1 MDKPKLRFRKKPKPP
16 RTKKQNIFRVCIRCI
31 QVFLILAVMYTV
43 CVFSNIPFIE
53 KWRVIYI
60 ETAMSTNSHQWLAT
74 AFIPHFIIDDV
85 MYDKAEAF
93 AEQENLNS
101 TWEDVPVEE
110 DPVDIVL
117 HDDTEPV
124 VKEPEEPTPAEI
136 ASEYYTKYWE
146 LNSATVRAYMD
157 NKNFTTKEQWEE
169 FKFED
174 MDWSEGLKTIHGD
187 KVLVWDIP
195 NNMILVGV
203 ENGTDYKA
211 KLCIV
216 KDPAQVDLAKAASL
230 GSRGEIIDNFGTRN
244 GALVAIN
251 ASGFV
256 DPEGHGNGGVVNG
269 CLVIDGKNYGNAKS
283 SKHSFWKMI
292 GCKYDN
298 RLYVSNFYESDVTEY
313 NWAVEFFP
321 AIAVNGE
328 CVVRGTYGLGLQ
340 PRTAIG
346 QAKDGT
352 FMLLIVDGRQV
363 GYSVGCTMAT
373 CADILIEYGAYQ
385 AANLDGGSS
394 SIMWYNGRQIT
405 KSSSPSGFGR
415 YLPDAII
422 VRPAADVTP
431 SEETPSDGA
440 QSGETTDTAS
450 AQN

>member
-1 MDKPKLRFRKKPKPP
+1 MDKPKKLFGKKTKPQ

-43 CVFSNIPFIE
+43 CVFSNHPFIE

-74 AFIPHFIIDDV
+74 AFIPHFIIEDV
-85 MYDKAEAF
+85 MYEKAEAF
-93 AEQENLNS
+93 AEQEDLAS
-101 TWEDVPVEE
+101 TWDDVPADDDE
-110 DPVDIVL
+110 PTDIVL
-117 HDDTEPV
+117 HDDNIGGDNGSSVDKT
-124 VKEPEEPTPAEI
+124 AAQI
-136 ASEYYTKYWE
+136 ASDYYTQYWE

-157 NKNFTTKEQWEE
+157 KKNFTTEEEWES

-174 MDWSEGLKTIHGD
+174 MDWSEGLKTIQGD

-195 NNMILVGV
+195 NKMILVGV

-216 KDPAQVDLAKAASL
+216 KDPAQVDLAKASSL
-230 GSRGEIIDNFGTRN
+230 GSRGEIIDNFGNRN

-256 DPEGHGNGGVVNG
+256 DPEGHGSGGVVNG
-269 CLVIDGKNYGNAKS
+269 CLVIDGVNYGNTKS
-283 SKHSFWKMI
+283 AKHSYWKMI

-298 RLYVSNFYESDVTEY
+298 RLYISNLYESNVSDY
-313 NWAVEFFP
+313 KWAVEFFP
-321 AIAVNGE
+321 AIVINGE

-373 CADILIEYGAYQ
+373 CADILVEYGAYQ

-405 KSSSPSGFGR
+405 RSSSPSGFGR

-422 VRPAADVTP
+422 VRPATDVAG
-431 SEETPSDGA
+431 ESDA
-440 QSGETTDTAS
+440 VTAS
-450 AQN
+450 N